1 MELKSRRLSNG
12 TLEVAPVGT
21 LDETN
26 VGELRPHLLD
36 RGDRMDRILLDL
48 SGVQQIDSAAMALI
62 LLARIEL
69 EAMGGGLV
77 VQASQP
83 RIALTLKRAGLE
95 RFVTVADRRIDALR
109 ALRSP
114 AEREIALSPGAAA
127 AHP

>member
-1 MELKSRRLSNG
+1 MELKSRRLGNG

-36 RGDRMDRILLDL
+36 RGDRILLDL

-114 AEREIALSPGAAA
+114 AEREIALSRGAAA